1 MSQRYP
7 QLQTIWSDLLLD
19 KEADRLPASDTASQL
34 RLIHT
39 LSFASQDKAV
49 ALIASPRLQAW
60 LTGPYSSM
68 LLVNGQMFSND
79 AEALQSPLSY
89 FCARLIDNVLNRSQ
103 HGGASVA
110 PQPLGLCW
118 FCGMHT
124 NEKKDDYAS
133 PAGILISILSQLI
146 HQIVESPAP
155 VTLTDVS
162 ILDKL
167 VREEDLL
174 CMFERLVGVLPAGTV
189 LFCVLDGLSYY
200 EDKKRGKDCM
210 DLLTMLARL
219 TRRRPETIHGPMVKL
234 LVTAPLGTYAIHEF
248 FGEEEKLNLEG
259 YYPSHGGFSTK
270 YWDLRMGRAIE
281 N

>member
-1 MSQRYP
+1 MVDPAFLQHVAGQWANVFQRCRSAP
-7 QLQTIWSDLLLD
+7 VTVVVLLRPT
-19 KEADRLPASDTASQL
+19 DRQRLEPFAVRGFECCFSALGSSLVL
-34 RLIHT
+34 R
-39 LSFASQDKAV
+39 
-49 ALIASPRLQAW
+49 
-60 LTGPYSSM
+60 
-68 LLVNGQMFSND
+68 D
-79 AEALQSPLSY
+79 AY
-89 FCARLIDNVLNRSQ
+89 Q
-103 HGGASVA
+103 H
-110 PQPLGLCW
+110 
-118 FCGMHT
+118 
-124 NEKKDDYAS
+124 KKVDYAS
-133 PAGILISILSQLI
+133 PAGILISILSRLI

-167 VREEDLL
+167 VREEDLS

-200 EDKKRGKDCM
+200 EAKKRGKDCM

-248 FGEEEKLNLEG
+248 FGEEQKLNLDP
-259 YYPSHGGFSTK
+259 YYTSHGGFSAK
-270 YWDLRMGRAIE
+270 YWDVRMGGAIE

>member
-1 MSQRYP
+1 MSERYP
-7 QLQTIWSDLLLD
+7 QMQRIWSDLPMD
-19 KEADRLPASDTASQL
+19 REDNRLPASDTASQL
-34 RLIHT
+34 WQIHT
-39 LSFASQDKAV
+39 LSFASQDKAF

-60 LTGPYSSM
+60 LTRPSSSM

-79 AEALQSPLSY
+79 AEAPQSPLSY
-89 FCARLIDNVLNRSQ
+89 FCARLIDNVLNRS
-103 HGGASVA
+103 H
-110 PQPLGLCW
+110 
-118 FCGMHT
+118 
-124 NEKKDDYAS
+124 
-133 PAGILISILSQLI
+133 PAGILISILSRLI

-167 VREEDLL
+167 VREEDLS

-200 EDKKRGKDCM
+200 EAKKRGKDCM

-248 FGEEEKLNLEG
+248 FGEEQKLNLDP
-259 YYPSHGGFSTK
+259 YYTSHGGFSAK
-270 YWDLRMGRAIE
+270 YWDVRMGGAIE

>member
-1 MSQRYP
+1 MQQCKFVLGNPSEYGAPALRCHDVPQFITSTKQSRRVRAVSATADDLERSPPRQRRRPPTRIGY
-7 QLQTIWSDLLLD
+7 T
-19 KEADRLPASDTASQL
+19 LPEL
-34 RLIHT
+34 RLIYT
-39 LSFASQDKAV
+39 LSLESQDQAV

-60 LTGPYSSM
+60 LTQPSSSM

-89 FCARLIDNVLNRSQ
+89 FCARLIDNVLNSSQ
-103 HGGASVA
+103 YGGSSVA
-110 PQPLGLCW
+110 SQPLGLRW
-118 FCGMHT
+118 FCGMPT
-124 NEKKDDYAS
+124 SMKKDDYAS

-210 DLLTMLARL
+210 DLLTMLAKL
-219 TRRRPETIHGPMVKL
+219 TRRRPETIHGPMV
-234 LVTAPLGTYAIHEF
+234 
-248 FGEEEKLNLEG
+248 
-259 YYPSHGGFSTK
+259 
-270 YWDLRMGRAIE
+270 
-281 N
+281 